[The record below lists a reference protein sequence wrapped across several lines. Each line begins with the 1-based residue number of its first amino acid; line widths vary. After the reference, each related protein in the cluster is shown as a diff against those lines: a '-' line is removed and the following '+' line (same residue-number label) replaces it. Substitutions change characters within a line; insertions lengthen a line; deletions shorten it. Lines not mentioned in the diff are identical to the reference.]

1 MNYAIFKLRKKK
13 KHIDCFVR
21 ILLHSQTMND
31 TNDSIIFLSG
41 TVVAFSAHTV
51 VDRSPATGQVYVF
64 SNTVFNHGDG
74 YHNATGVFTAP
85 VSGVYVFTV
94 QMCSVAARYVYYAF
108 VKTGGSKIVKGWMGD
123 IDDTLCHVAS
133 AITKLTKGEETW
145 LQCSYGTSGVIY
157 AGTGNVNMLS
167 GSLLQEVHE

>member
-1 MNYAIFKLRKKK
+1 M
-13 KHIDCFVR
+13 
-21 ILLHSQTMND
+21 
-31 TNDSIIFLSG
+31 NDSIILLSG

-74 YHNATGVFTAP
+74 YDNATGVFTAS

-108 VKTGGSKIVKGWMGD
+108 VKTGGSEIVKGWMGD
-123 IDDTLCHVAS
+123 IDETLCHVAS
-133 AITKLTKGEETW
+133 AITTLTKGEETW
-145 LQCSYGTSGVIY
+145 LQCTLSYGTSGVIY
-157 AGTGNVNMLS
+157 AGTRNVNMLS
-167 GSLLQEVHE
+167 GSLLQEFHD